1 VRQGDCEDGVK
12 GWQKERLRKAKRRF
26 WVRRPCGTQL
36 VPSPKLPLPT
46 LRLAELVL
54 GLDRRKGIA
63 QGTDGPLFQRERRY
77 RDTPLRFYGHTAECV
92 EWVGLHETARVH
104 QGKPCGQATSRTPRA
119 RSINITGLILSL
131 AQYKSPP
138 LLIHPSPSTNTAV
151 CANRSNPRRIRQRCM
166 IQDDLRI
173 NTLDSTGGG

>member
-1 VRQGDCEDGVK
+1 MV
-12 GWQKERLRKAKRRF
+12 ERELRKAKRRF

-54 GLDRRKGIA
+54 GLDRRRDRSGN
-63 QGTDGPLFQRERRY
+63 GPLFQRERRY

-104 QGKPCGQATSRTPRA
+104 PGQAMWASHIP
-119 RSINITGLILSL
+119 
-131 AQYKSPP
+131 
-138 LLIHPSPSTNTAV
+138 H
-151 CANRSNPRRIRQRCM
+151 
-166 IQDDLRI
+166 
-173 NTLDSTGGG
+173 STGQIYQYHRADSIVSTIQIPASSYPSVTVNQHRSLR